1 MLSKTKLSL
10 LIGASALM
18 LSLSSFSAS
27 AQNANSPDRGTIYIT
42 STGETL
48 DTIALNA
55 LPSNGPFQDLYVYAD
70 GTTATTE
77 FGPGSGPGHYGGRW
91 HVILVDAD
99 GNETS
104 TDTYFL
110 CPLLGSKAKQN

>member
-27 AQNANSPDRGTIYIT
+27 AQNANSPDRASIYIT

-48 DTIALNA
+48 DTIVLNA
-55 LPSNGPFQDLYVYAD
+55 LPSNGPFQELYVNAD
-70 GTTATTE
+70 GTLSTE

-91 HVILVDAD
+91 QVVLVDAD
-99 GNETS
+99 GNKTY